1 MVFSDVLTGQGI
13 IQDIDFLVNSD
24 ANSYTIND
32 KTRNINRALDEVA
45 SLILQADGRWEYDDQ
60 NETDLPIATTPL
72 INGQQSYGYDSGFLI
87 VNRMEA
93 QDQAG
98 NWRALLP
105 ISQSDVIKDGT
116 SLTNFMNVPGVPI
129 YYDKIANSIFLYPA
143 PSYNAAAGLKCYFQR
158 NVTYFTP
165 TDTTKVPG
173 FNPQFHRLLSA
184 KAALDYALANNLSQG
199 LPHGRVPNAL
209 TTMIESMEQNLQEYY
224 SRRSKDENL
233 HAGTRAWKFK

>member
-1 MVFSDVLTGQGI
+1 MVFNDVLQGQGL

-24 ANSYTIND
+24 INSYQIND
-32 KTRNINRALDEVA
+32 KTRNINRALDEVV

-60 NETDLPIATTPL
+60 NAADLPIATTNL
-72 INGQQSYGYDSGFLI
+72 INGTQQYGYDSSFLI
-87 VNRMEA
+87 VSRMEC

-116 SLTNFMNVPGVPI
+116 SLTNFLNVPGIPI

-143 PSYNAAAGLKCYFQR
+143 PSYNATAGLKCYFQR
-158 NVTYFTP
+158 NVSYFIP
-165 TDTTKVPG
+165 SDTTKVPG

-184 KAALDYALANNLSQG
+184 KAALDYALANNLPQG
-199 LPHGRVPNAL
+199 MPHGKVPNAL
-209 TTMIESMEQNLQEYY
+209 TTMIETMEENLQEYY
-224 SRRSKDENL
+224 SRRGKDENL
-233 HAGTRAWKFK
+233 HIGNRRWHFK